1 MTTYGSIYCFLPP
14 HVVDKMTEAADAQT
28 RRDAIENKELAAA
41 ARAVRVMY
49 QGMPAMAAIPS
60 PTAGKHRLVY
70 DAQTRRFPL
79 PGQLRRSEGQ
89 PATGDP
95 AVDEAYDF
103 AGDTYDFY
111 KQVLER
117 RSLDNRDMT
126 LVSSVHYGLRT
137 ANAFWNGEQ
146 MLYGDGDARLF
157 DRFTKAI
164 DVVAHELTHG
174 VIQFTANL
182 EYQDE
187 PGALNEHFAD
197 AMSALVKQWKRKQTV
212 TEADW
217 MLGDELMLPGSG
229 IRSLRTFTAAKA
241 YENHPLFGTDPQ
253 PKHMRDKYVGTDD
266 NGGVHINSGIPNHAF
281 YLAAQQIGGYSWD
294 KLGPIWYRGL
304 LALTQFSNIQ
314 EAAMATFL
322 AAGQGTVEQAAIKQA
337 WKDVGITV

>member
-1 MTTYGSIYCFLPP
+1 MATYGSILCFLPP
-14 HVVDKMTEAADAQT
+14 HVVDKLTESSDVRT
-28 RRDAIENKELAAA
+28 RRDAIENKEMAAA
-41 ARAVRVMY
+41 ARAVRIMY
-49 QGMPAMAAIPS
+49 QAMPGMAAITS
-60 PTAGKHRLVY
+60 PTAGKYREVH
-70 DAQTRRFPL
+70 DAQNRRFPL
-79 PGQLRRSEGQ
+79 PGPLRRKEGD

-95 AVDEAYDF
+95 VIDEAYDF

-111 KQVLER
+111 RQVLER

-126 LVSSVHYGLRT
+126 LVSIVHYGVRIN
-137 ANAFWNGEQ
+137 NAFWNGEQ
-146 MLYGDGDARLF
+146 MLYGDGDDRLF

-217 MLGDELMLPGSG
+217 LLGDDLMRPESG
-229 IRSLRTFTAAKA
+229 IKSLRSFKNEKA

-253 PKHMRDKYVGTDD
+253 PKHMRDKYTGTDD
-266 NGGVHINSGIPNHAF
+266 FGGVHINSGIPNHAF
-281 YLAAQQIGGYSWD
+281 YLAAQQIGGYAWD
-294 KLGPIWYRGL
+294 KLGPIWYKGL
-304 LALTQFSNIQ
+304 LALTQFSNFQ
-314 EAAMATFL
+314 EAAMATVQ
-322 AAGQGTVEQAAIKQA
+322 AAGQGTLEQAAIKQA
-337 WKDVGITV
+337 WNDVGITV